1 MAYTVK
7 QLARLSGV
15 SVRTLHFYDEIG
27 LLKLAF
33 VAANGYR
40 FYEQEELL
48 MLQQILFYRE
58 LEFELKEIHRLV
70 TSRRFDQLKAL
81 QRHREL
87 LVARQARAG
96 QLLQTIDRTID
107 QLSGGKKMKATE
119 MFVGFDPRR
128 QAEHEQYL
136 IDRYGERAREGIA
149 ESKHKVKNWSRA
161 DWRRSG
167 ADWDTICRELTRLLQ
182 EGRASDS
189 AEVQRVVRRHFGFK
203 KKTTDSGD

>member
-1 MAYTVK
+1 VK

-27 LLKLAF
+27 LLKPAF

-40 FYEQEELL
+40 FYEQEQVL

-58 LEFELKEIHRLV
+58 LEFELKEIQRIL
-70 TSRRFDQLKAL
+70 TSRRFDKLKAL

-87 LVARQARAG
+87 LAEKQARTG
-96 QLLQTIDRTID
+96 QLLQTIDKTID
-107 QLSGGKKMKATE
+107 QLSRGKKMKATE
-119 MFVGFDPRR
+119 MFVGFDPKK

-149 ESKHKVKNWSRA
+149 QSKRKVTNWSKA
-161 DWRRSG
+161 DWQKCGSE
-167 ADWDTICRELTRLLQ
+167 WDAICQDLTRFLK
-182 EGRASDS
+182 EGRSSNS
-189 AEVQRVVRRHFGFK
+189 AEVQRVVHHHERTG
-203 KKTTDSGD
+203 